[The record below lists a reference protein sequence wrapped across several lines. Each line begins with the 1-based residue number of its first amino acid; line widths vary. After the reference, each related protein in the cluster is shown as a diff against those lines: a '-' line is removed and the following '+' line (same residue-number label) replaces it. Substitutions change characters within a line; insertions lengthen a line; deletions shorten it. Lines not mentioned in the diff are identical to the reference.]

1 MGLQL
6 SIQMQYIIKDIL
18 LLNSTFEE
26 TFTYILTSIIEIT
39 ATNLAKIYYKQ
50 KKKKPE
56 RKEETNVDVVVN
68 KVTKI

>member
-1 MGLQL
+1 M
-6 SIQMQYIIKDIL
+6 
-18 LLNSTFEE
+18 LNSTFEE

-39 ATNLAKIYYKQ
+39 AIIQFIGKNLQTK